1 MILTR
6 KKMIYRAFGLR
17 VLSEFPLPEL
27 VQVDDCEGQADVVI
41 ERADLSGLWN
51 GLEVHHQFFA
61 VKDKG
66 IIHHIPD
73 TAILC
78 IQEGK
83 RILVSPMAGA
93 EENKIRLYLLGT
105 CMGTILMQRGILP
118 LHGSA
123 VAINGKAYA
132 FVGNSGAGKS
142 TLAAALLSKGY
153 SLLSDDVIAVSQGA
167 DGIPIV
173 TPSYPQQKLWQ
184 ASIEQLGL
192 GSHEYKPIYEEI
204 NKYAIPV
211 RAEFCSD
218 PIPLGG
224 VFELVRTEEGEV
236 HVEEVQSLQRF
247 PLIHAHTYRNFLIPL
262 LECEQWHFSSSA
274 STLSRIDVYQLR
286 RPLQG
291 FTAYELVELIER
303 IVNKGA

>member
-1 MILTR
+1 MIAAK
-6 KKMIYRAFGLR
+6 KKMVYKAFGLR
-17 VLSEFPLPEL
+17 VMSEYPLPEL
-27 VQVDDCEGQADVVI
+27 QQAGECEEQADVVI
-41 ERADLSGLWN
+41 ESADLTGLWD
-51 GLEVHHQFFA
+51 GMDVHHQFFA

-78 IQEGK
+78 IQEGR

-142 TLAAALLSKGY
+142 TLAAAFLSKGY
-153 SLLSDDVIAVSQGA
+153 SLLSDDVIAVSIGA
-167 DGIPIV
+167 DGAPVV

-192 GSHEYKPIYEEI
+192 GNHNYTPIYQEI

-211 RAEFCSD
+211 RAEFCSE

-224 VFELVRTEEGEV
+224 VFELVRTEEEEV
-236 HVEEVQSLQRF
+236 QMEEVQSLRRF
-247 PLIHAHTYRNFLIPL
+247 PLLHMHTYRNFLIPL

-274 STLSRIDVYQLR
+274 STLSRIDVYQAR
-286 RPLQG
+286 RPMQG
-291 FTAYELVELIER
+291 FSAYELVEQIER